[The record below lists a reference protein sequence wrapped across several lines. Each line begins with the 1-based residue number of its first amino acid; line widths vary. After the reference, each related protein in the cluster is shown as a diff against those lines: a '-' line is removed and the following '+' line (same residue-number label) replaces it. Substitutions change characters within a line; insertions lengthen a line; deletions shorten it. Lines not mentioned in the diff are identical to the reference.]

1 MGTATDSIA
10 VDARLALLEPL
21 AEATA
26 RSGTL
31 AVHQNTCPDGV
42 HGTHRIDL
50 WEQIARELNRV
61 VSHGVFEAAL
71 AMNGALQYVCD
82 AVAEIRIEGA
92 VEGLDETIRR
102 FRTIV
107 SMLENPDA

>member
-50 WEQIARELNRV
+50 REQIARELNRV

-71 AMNGALQYVCD
+71 AMNGALHVCD